1 MEGKIFCQGPSS
13 KKWKAEISD
22 PCWYFQLYNSKDL
35 AVEEEGEI
43 GPRVTAAKQQLGRTG
58 CGGRKKEKWVRKL
71 LDFTLNFL
79 FEPFIPEHPGFFFH
93 L

>member
-13 KKWKAEISD
+13 KKRKAEISD
-22 PCWYFQLYNSKDL
+22 HSWYSQLYNSKDL
-35 AVEEEGEI
+35 AGEEGEI
-43 GPRVTAAKQQLGRTG
+43 GPRAPAAKQQAWKEGMWRE
-58 CGGRKKEKWVRKL
+58 KEKWVRKL

-79 FEPFIPEHPGFFFH
+79 FELFIPEHPAFFFH

>member
-43 GPRVTAAKQQLGRTG
+43 GPRVTAANQQAWKDGMWRE
-58 CGGRKKEKWVRKL
+58 KERGVGQEAPR
-71 LDFTLNFL
+71 FY
-79 FEPFIPEHPGFFFH
+79 PEFS